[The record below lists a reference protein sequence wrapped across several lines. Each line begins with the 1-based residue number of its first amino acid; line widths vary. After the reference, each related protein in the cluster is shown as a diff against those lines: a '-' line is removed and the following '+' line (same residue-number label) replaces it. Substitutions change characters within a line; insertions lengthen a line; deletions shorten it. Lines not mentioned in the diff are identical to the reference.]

1 MHLFV
6 QQYLRKPTIER
17 QTYTTVVGYD
27 KERFKEE
34 LEQDKKS

>member
-1 MHLFV
+1 M
-6 QQYLRKPTIER
+6 QQYLRKPTTER
-17 QTYTTVVGYD
+17 QTYTVLGYD